1 MTSRPSKAEALL
13 PFLVITIKPSGQT
26 ITNSKKDDDSAHLK
40 LGKKISFQSVVW
52 PFLDTLFGTCHLL
65 FFLIPQ
71 LISHFWKI
79 SDFYLVG
86 QKKFNFKMRL
96 GSLKLMKSLRFF
108 LCFYDLLWLVTIYLS
123 PLEHNFVY
131 CFSVAFRFFRFR
143 EYKRVKCILG
153 QFWVYS
159 WFGPRHDLVS
169 VVLRNDQNHRS
180 SNKGWWRS
188 QVKMS
193 LVERTKWLY
202 HCQRHFRFLSLKTI
216 FLPPSRASLD
226 TPEERGTTIDISPI
240 RILL

>member
-1 MTSRPSKAEALL
+1 MTSPSKALL

-71 LISHFWKI
+71 LISHKEI

-86 QKKFNFKMRL
+86 QKKIQFQDEIRKSEIDEVFKI
-96 GSLKLMKSLRFF
+96 F

-153 QFWVYS
+153 QF
-159 WFGPRHDLVS
+159 
-169 VVLRNDQNHRS
+169 
-180 SNKGWWRS
+180 
-188 QVKMS
+188 
-193 LVERTKWLY
+193 
-202 HCQRHFRFLSLKTI
+202 
-216 FLPPSRASLD
+216 
-226 TPEERGTTIDISPI
+226 
-240 RILL
+240 